1 MPQLQQRTRGQG
13 SKGYTVRG
21 ARTGD
26 ISPREAVHRM
36 DCRLGRGIGVEQFG
50 MDSGID
56 QIVESS
62 AERDRLHE
70 GCG

>member
-1 MPQLQQRTRGQG
+1 
-13 SKGYTVRG
+13 
-21 ARTGD
+21 
-26 ISPREAVHRM
+26 M

-56 QIVESS
+56 QIAESS